1 MLSQLAYFPLF
12 GLPLIVWGGLTTATL
27 LVITLIIGLMNS
39 KKSPKDPKAEKNFMV
54 LLIITTIMGLGHG
67 LLGLLINLFNL

>member
-12 GLPLIVWGGLTTATL
+12 GLPLIVWGGLTTAVL
-27 LVITLIIGLMNS
+27 LVITLIVGLMNA
-39 KKSPKDPKAEKNFMV
+39 KKSPKDPKAEKNFMI